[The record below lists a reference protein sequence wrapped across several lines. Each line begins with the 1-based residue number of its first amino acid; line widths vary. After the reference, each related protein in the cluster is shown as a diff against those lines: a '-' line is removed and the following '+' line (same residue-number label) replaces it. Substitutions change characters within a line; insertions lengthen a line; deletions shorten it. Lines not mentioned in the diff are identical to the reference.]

1 MAAPL
6 KKRINH
12 EIAAPHV
19 WIIQAEGGAP
29 EKFALRDAV
38 AKAEELGVD
47 VIEVGMKDGAPLA
60 RLQDYGKWQYE
71 QKKVAKEH
79 AANSK
84 HVEPKCL
91 RITYKMEVHDMGIR
105 RRQAE
110 EFAKEGIPL
119 RVELP
124 LRGRENRF
132 EDIGRDKIKQF
143 SDSLKD
149 IYKLDGEIK
158 KLGKIFSAQFSPL
171 KK

>member
-1 MAAPL
+1 MAVI
-6 KKRINH
+6 KKRINL
-12 EIAAPHV
+12 EIGAPFV
-19 WIIQAEGGAP
+19 WIVPAEGGAP
-29 EKFALRDAV
+29 EKLALRDAI
-38 AKAEELGVD
+38 AKAEELGAD

-60 RLQDYGKWQYE
+60 RLQDYGKWLYE
-71 QKKVAKEH
+71 QKKIAKEH

-91 RITYKMEVHDMGIR
+91 RITYKMEAHDMGIR

-132 EDIGRDKIKQF
+132 EDIGREKIKQF

-149 IYKLDGEIK
+149 IYKLEGDIK
-158 KLGKIFSAQFSPL
+158 KLGKIFSAQFNPL

>member
-1 MAAPL
+1 MAVI
-6 KKRINH
+6 KKRINQ
-12 EIAAPHV
+12 EIAAPFV

-29 EKFALRDAV
+29 ERLTLRDAIT
-38 AKAEELGVD
+38 KAEELGVD
-47 VIEVGMKDGAPLA
+47 VIEVGVKDGAPLA
-60 RLQDYGKWQYE
+60 RLQDYGKWLYE
-71 QKKVAKEH
+71 QKKIAKEH

-84 HVEPKCL
+84 HIEPKCL
-91 RITYKMEVHDMGIR
+91 RITYKMEAHDMGIR

-132 EDIGRDKIKQF
+132 EDIGREKIKQF
-143 SDSLKD
+143 SNSLKD
-149 IYKLDGEIK
+149 IYKLEGDIK
-158 KLGKIFSAQFSPL
+158 KLGKIFSAQFNPL